1 MKCTDVFDI
10 AIIGS
15 GIGGTLIAALN
26 QKKNIIVF
34 EKDKN
39 VGGCAATFKRFG
51 NYYNAGATTFVG
63 YEEGHI
69 LKSMFDSFGFYPNIK
84 KSDVAIRV
92 LQDDITID
100 RTANFEE
107 FLDQINQAYPNKNN
121 RIFWQTIKEIDAK
134 FWKLKNVYGSKK
146 SLLSLAKSAL
156 FLAKLLWTYKLT
168 LFKSAQHFI
177 KSTLGEIP
185 KSYEDFINAQLL
197 ITVQSN
203 YKTIPLLSMA
213 LGLAYP
219 FHKVY
224 YVNGGM
230 GSLIEHLLEGINVHT
245 QEEII
250 AVYREKDF
258 YRIVS
263 NKDEYCAY
271 KVVLNST
278 IYDSSK
284 LFSQKKI
291 QNYYQQFA
299 FHDQSAFVMY
309 LTLNSQETFL
319 HHYQIIL
326 QHDIPNTISNTFFI
340 SLSDKHDN
348 KLSKNG
354 YSLTLSCHTK
364 ASFWNTLTQN
374 EYDKE
379 KNRTQEFILEA
390 FLRHFKTLRHENIVH
405 CFSGTSKT
413 FQHYANRLNCGG
425 NTFDFTTLLT
435 LPTASTPFQGLYN
448 VGDTIFS
455 GQGWPGVALGVE
467 VLHKELN
474 E

>member
-1 MKCTDVFDI
+1 MKCSKIFDI

-26 QKKNIIVF
+26 QKKKIIVF

-69 LKSMFDSFGFYPNIK
+69 VKNMFDEIGFYPNIK

-92 LQDDITID
+92 LQGDTFID

-107 FLDQINQAYPNKNN
+107 FLEQVNQAYPNKNN
-121 RIFWQTIKEIDAK
+121 RKFWQTIKEIDAK
-134 FWKLKNVYGSKK
+134 FWKLKHIYYSKK
-146 SLLSLAKSAL
+146 SFWDYVKSAL
-156 FLAKLLWTYKLT
+156 FLFKLFLTYKFT
-168 LFKSAQHFI
+168 LFKSAQYFL

-185 KSYEDFINAQLL
+185 KAYKDFINAQLL
-197 ITVQSN
+197 ITVQSR
-203 YKTIPLLSMA
+203 YDTIPLLSMA

-230 GSLIEHLLEGINVHT
+230 GSLIKQLLQGINVHT

-250 AVYREKDF
+250 AVYQEKKF

-263 NKDEYCAY
+263 NKDEYYAY

-278 IYDSSK
+278 IYDSKK
-284 LFSQKKI
+284 LFSQPKI
-291 QNYYQQFA
+291 KQYYEQFA
-299 FHDQSAFVMY
+299 FNDQSAFVLY
-309 LTLNSQETFL
+309 LTLNTQEDFL

-326 QHDIPNTISNTFFI
+326 QHDIPNTISNTFFL
-340 SLSDKHDN
+340 SFSDKYDD

-354 YSLTLSCHTK
+354 YSLTISCHTK
-364 ASFWNTLTQN
+364 ASFWNTLASY
-374 EYDKE
+374 EYEKE
-379 KNRTQEFILEA
+379 KKRTQEFILAA
-390 FLRHFKTLRHENIVH
+390 FLSHFKTVYQENIVE

-413 FQHYANRLNCGG
+413 FQHYTHRINCGG
-425 NTFDFTTLLT
+425 NKFDFSTILS
-435 LPTASTPFQGLYN
+435 LPTASTSFKGLYN

-455 GQGWPGVALGVE
+455 GQGWPGVALGVG
-467 VLHKELN
+467 VLQKELN